1 MTPSNLTKVKLTNL
15 DKILYPQ
22 LKVTK
27 GQIIE
32 YYIKIAPKM
41 LKLIAQRPLV
51 LTRFPEGIDKEG
63 FYEKD
68 APMGTPLWVKTMER
82 YSETANRTISYI
94 VCNDLDTLIWMA
106 NLASLEI
113 HMTLGQTDSFEKPD
127 LLFFDIDPE
136 PPASPD
142 EVVEVA
148 LSIRE
153 ILEELGLKSYVKT
166 SGKNGLHIVLPI
178 VQEYSFRQTREFV
191 HQIGKHLA
199 RESPI
204 VVSEF
209 SRTKKPGTIY
219 VDYLQN
225 SHGKTMIC
233 PYSLRATPKATV
245 STPLEWNKVKKG
257 LKPEELNIFTVP
269 KIKDNPWEELFE
281 NRQKLE
287 VN

>member
-1 MTPSNLTKVKLTNL
+1 MGKDLTKVELSNL
-15 DKILYPQ
+15 DKILYPE
-22 LKVTK
+22 LRITK
-27 GQIIE
+27 GQVIE

-41 LKLIAQRPLV
+41 LGLLADRPLV
-51 LTRFPEGIDKEG
+51 LTRFPDGIDKEG

-68 APMGTPLWVKTMER
+68 APMGTPSWVETLKR
-82 YSETANRTISYI
+82 FSETANRTINYV

-106 NLASLEI
+106 NLASIEI
-113 HMTLGQTDSFEKPD
+113 HMTLAQVDSFESPD
-127 LLFFDIDPE
+127 LVFFDIDPE
-136 PPASPD
+136 LPASFD
-142 EVVEVA
+142 DVIDVA
-148 LSIRE
+148 LV
-153 ILEELGLKSYVKT
+153 LEEKLQSLGLKPYVKT
-166 SGKNGLHIVLPI
+166 SGKRGLHVVLPI
-178 VQEYSFRQTREFV
+178 FPRYSFKQTREFV
-191 HQIGKHLA
+191 HQIGKYLA
-199 RESPI
+199 RESPL

-209 SRTKKPGTIY
+209 SRTKKPGTIF

-245 STPLEWNKVKKG
+245 STPLEWHKVRKG

-269 KIKDNPWEELFE
+269 KDEKNPWEDLIE